1 MCPKRGDPSLRWSVS
16 LNIAIIGSGISGL
29 TAAYYLSKAHKVDL
43 FEKNSRAGGHA
54 NTIELEDGTPVD
66 SGFIVLNDR
75 NYPGLTSLLG
85 SLNIELHPTEMS
97 FSLTG
102 LPFSWCSDD
111 FYRLRFIRSYKKL
124 KLFKEIVRFN
134 RLAKL
139 GLENLSAADWLDKN
153 RFSELFRDAYLFPMC
168 SAIWSSRGQTI
179 EQFPVRALTQ
189 FLNNHGLLNL
199 FNRPRW
205 FSLKGGSRAYVSQ
218 VLKTIGIDNLHLNEE
233 VKIIREEGQVVVAT
247 QDDAR
252 HYDLVIFA
260 CHANE
265 TLEVLQDLTKAESDA
280 LSKFNYSANPT
291 VMHFDHELM
300 PGDTQDWA
308 SWNAVKQGGYDYVT
322 YWMNNLQDLN
332 TKRQVFVS
340 IGDFPN
346 IEPDKVVDVIDYE
359 HPIFTQSTLEGQD
372 DLQDL
377 QGSNNTYHTGAHLG
391 FGFHEDGLQ
400 SALRVVKW
408 ING

>member
-1 MCPKRGDPSLRWSVS
+1 M
-16 LNIAIIGSGISGL
+16 
-29 TAAYYLSKAHKVDL
+29 DL
-43 FEKNSRAGGHA
+43 FEKNNRAGGHA
-54 NTIELEDGTPVD
+54 NTIELDDGTPVD

-85 SLNIELHPTEMS
+85 DLNIELHPTEMS

-102 LPFSWCSDD
+102 SPFPWCSED
-111 FYRLRFIRSYKKL
+111 FYRFRFIRNYRKL
-124 KLFKEIVRFN
+124 KLLKEIVRFN
-134 RLAKL
+134 RLART
-139 GLENLSAADWLDKN
+139 GLENLSAIDWLEKN

-168 SAIWSSRGQTI
+168 SAIWSSRGPVI
-179 EQFPVRALTQ
+179 HEFPIRSLTQ

-199 FNRPRW
+199 FNRPQW

-218 VLKTIGIDNLHLNEE
+218 VLENIGLDNLYLNEE
-233 VKIIREEGQVVVAT
+233 VKITREEDRVAVVT
-247 QDDAR
+247 RDDTR
-252 HYDLVIFA
+252 HYDWVIFA

-265 TLEVLQDLTKAESDA
+265 TLEILQDPTDAESEA
-280 LSKFNYSANPT
+280 LAKFKYSDNPT
-291 VMHFDHELM
+291 VLHFDRELM
-300 PGDTQDWA
+300 PEDTKNWA
-308 SWNAVKQGGYDYVT
+308 SWNAVKQGGHDYVT
-322 YWMNNLQDLN
+322 YWMNNLQDLD

-346 IEPDKVVDVIDYE
+346 IEPGKVVEVIDYE
-359 HPIFTQSTLEGQD
+359 HPIFTQSTMEGQD

-377 QGSNNTYHTGAHLG
+377 QGSNNTYYTGAHLG